1 MSIAHASAPDLS
13 ASSTGL
19 YKKKKRKRH
28 HETKDR
34 KRRKESSQSEAL
46 DATGDPPRKKKKKDK
61 TVLNPST
68 GLDVDAN
75 SHASTAAL
83 LSTIVAA
90 AAGTPDPTSQMAI
103 SPDMINQDPQH
114 YINYPPVQYGF
125 TPNPQFTQPMNLSF
139 SDLTFGSNEDVLRA
153 LQDIDI
159 SKIAHVLKTL
169 EDAATAANM
178 PLMPLPPVSS
188 RPIPLGQMPAPSN
201 AIIANASIDPSQGSP
216 RCRAETQ
223 ETAPNHAHLLAHKWL
238 NASKL
243 AGLVETEGTPT

>member
-13 ASSTGL
+13 PLSDL
-19 YKKKKRKRH
+19 NKKKKRKRH

-34 KRRKESSQSEAL
+34 KRRKKEPSQSETLGA
-46 DATGDPPRKKKKKDK
+46 AGDPPRKKKKDK
-61 TVLNPST
+61 TVANPSA

-75 SHASTAAL
+75 SAAAL

-103 SPDMINQDPQH
+103 SPDMINQDPH

-125 TPNPQFTQPMNLSF
+125 TPNPQFAQPMNLSF

-169 EDAATAANM
+169 EDAATAANV
-178 PLMPLPPVSS
+178 PLIPLPPVSS
-188 RPIPLGQMPAPSN
+188 RSIPLGQMPAPSN
-201 AIIANASIDPSQGSP
+201 AIIANASTDPNQGSSL
-216 RCRAETQ
+216 CRAEMQ
-223 ETAPNHAHLLAHKWL
+223 QTAPNHAHLLAHKWL
-238 NASKL
+238 NAGKL
-243 AGLVETEGTPT
+243 AGLVETEGTPI

>member
-1 MSIAHASAPDLS
+1 MSIAHASVPDLS
-13 ASSTGL
+13 PPSTDL
-19 YKKKKRKRH
+19 NKKKKRKRH

-34 KRRKESSQSEAL
+34 KRRKKEPSHSEAL
-46 DATGDPPRKKKKKDK
+46 GAIGDPPRKKKKDK
-61 TVLNPST
+61 TVANPSA

-103 SPDMINQDPQH
+103 SPDMINQDSQH
-114 YINYPPVQYGF
+114 FINYPPVQYGF
-125 TPNPQFTQPMNLSF
+125 ASNPQFAQPMNLSF

-178 PLMPLPPVSS
+178 PLIPLPPVSS
-188 RPIPLGQMPAPSN
+188 RPVPLCQMPAPSN
-201 AIIANASIDPSQGSP
+201 AIIANASMEPNQGSS

-223 ETAPNHAHLLAHKWL
+223 QTTPNHAHLLAHKWL

-243 AGLVETEGTPT
+243 AGLVETEGTPI